1 MTQTFA
7 EYRNDDTRTEDVD
20 SQISIIE
27 GLMTFLTYSLIL
39 SFAVVGIKKAFV
51 KARSLDA
58 AEIGAKIKNLCSCKK
73 KPSDEAAEFETRAA
87 AEIELS
93 KRRSNLSSSVQSEED
108 AAPSSNPNPML
119 SGDEPGA
126 ASTTITQQASVT
138 IV

>member
-1 MTQTFA
+1 MTQNFA

-27 GLMTFLTYSLIL
+27 GLMTVLTYSLFL

-73 KPSDEAAEFETRAA
+73 KPRDEAAEFEARAA

-93 KRRSNLSSSVQSEED
+93 GRSNLSVQSEEE

>member
-1 MTQTFA
+1 MTQNFA

-27 GLMTFLTYSLIL
+27 GLMTVLTYSLFL

-58 AEIGAKIKNLCSCKK
+58 AEIGAKIKNLRPFGKK
-73 KPSDEAAEFETRAA
+73 KPRDEAAEFEARAA

-93 KRRSNLSSSVQSEED
+93 GRSNLSVQSEEE

-138 IV
+138 LV

>member
-1 MTQTFA
+1 MTQNFA

-27 GLMTFLTYSLIL
+27 GLMTVLTYSLFL

-58 AEIGAKIKNLCSCKK
+58 AEIGAKIKNLRPFRKM
-73 KPSDEAAEFETRAA
+73 KPRDEAAEFEARAA

-93 KRRSNLSSSVQSEED
+93 KRRSNLSSVQSEEE
-108 AAPSSNPNPML
+108 AAPSSNSNPML

>member
-1 MTQTFA
+1 MTQNFA

-27 GLMTFLTYSLIL
+27 VLMAVLTYSLFL

-51 KARSLDA
+51 MARRLDA
-58 AEIGAKIKNLCSCKK
+58 AEIGAKIKNLRPFGKK
-73 KPSDEAAEFETRAA
+73 KPRDEAAEFETRAA

-93 KRRSNLSSSVQSEED
+93 ERRSSPSVQSEEE